1 MLKLP
6 STSLFINWRRM
17 LNTICSMSQIH
28 VGSFLWLDATLGK
41 RTQIIALDRFV
52 LVKSMFLR
60 VTSVTTLN
68 LNVLRL
74 CYDRWDNSL
83 RFFFNF
89 SLCFVIKIYF
99 LTFCVHRCGF
109 DQTFFSQWWF
119 SQVTVHVRIIVS
131 SI

>member
-1 MLKLP
+1 MLKRP

-28 VGSFLWLDATLGK
+28 VGSFLWLDSTLGK

-74 CYDRWDNSL
+74 CYDR
-83 RFFFNF
+83 
-89 SLCFVIKIYF
+89 
-99 LTFCVHRCGF
+99 
-109 DQTFFSQWWF
+109 
-119 SQVTVHVRIIVS
+119 
-131 SI
+131 

>member
-74 CYDRWDNSL
+74 CYDR
-83 RFFFNF
+83 
-89 SLCFVIKIYF
+89 
-99 LTFCVHRCGF
+99 
-109 DQTFFSQWWF
+109 
-119 SQVTVHVRIIVS
+119 
-131 SI
+131 